1 VRFDLCAGEGWKS
14 SSRHLDGSDGRKLR
28 TRWRLVSRR

>member
-14 SSRHLDGSDGRKLR
+14 SSRHLDGSDGRN
-28 TRWRLVSRR
+28 